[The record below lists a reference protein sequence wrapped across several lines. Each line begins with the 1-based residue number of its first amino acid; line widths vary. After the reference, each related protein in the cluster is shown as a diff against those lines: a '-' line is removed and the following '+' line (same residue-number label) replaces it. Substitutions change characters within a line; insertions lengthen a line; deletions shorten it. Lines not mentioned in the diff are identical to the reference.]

1 VTQEQTLVI
10 TNMDSLPQPP
20 SPHAKATPQ
29 AGHVDTFG
37 TELRGPPPLLRY
49 HIHDR
54 GGIMSYAAL
63 SEFVRSRGYSV
74 PLDVAAAQVE
84 RRLPFA
90 WVFGREHWAVSLY
103 GANVFVDQVMVAL
116 ELSSVADAVTGKF
129 ILDIETDEDA
139 NPRLCLDVEC
149 APSQSPTNHSEG
161 LISQI
166 QQGVLEELLR
176 VNSEYANYVPAHSQ
190 TPVVKLHPHGTPSHF
205 PVGVKHKWTR

>member
-1 VTQEQTLVI
+1 MTQEETLVI

-20 SPHAKATPQ
+20 SPHAKAIPQ
-29 AGHVDTFG
+29 AGHVDTSG

-54 GGIMSYAAL
+54 GGIMSHATF

-116 ELSSVADAVTGKF
+116 EQSNSSVAEAVTGKF
-129 ILDIETDEDA
+129 ILDIEADEDA

-149 APSQSPTNHSEG
+149 APSQSPTNQG
-161 LISQI
+161 LIAQI